1 MRYATRHPGRHHPG
15 RHHPGRRFPASRKR
29 SGPAASVVVDRISGP
44 RATLSAH
51 GEFDVSNSQVL
62 CGAVLAQLDAHRR
75 SVALDLSDV
84 GFIDVTAIEGLL
96 LAQRAFRSCEAALV
110 LTNMSRQT
118 ARVVRLID
126 LVDALTGENEPER
139 AAQRDHAR

>member
-1 MRYATRHPGRHHPG
+1 MRYATHHPG
-15 RHHPGRRFPASRKR
+15 RHTSASHKR
-29 SGPAASVVVDRISGP
+29 PRPAASVVVDRISGP

-62 CGAVLAQLDAHRR
+62 SGAVLAQLDAHRR

-110 LTNMSRQT
+110 LTNMNRQT
-118 ARVVRLID
+118 SRVVRLID
-126 LVDALTGENEPER
+126 LVDALTGEDET
-139 AAQRDHAR
+139 AQAT